1 MTMKRIVCILS
12 AVLFSVG
19 LVSCGWDFWGDDAKD
34 GAKNT
39 YYVELRSQ
47 AIILNKTNQ
56 SVRILSQILPPDS
69 MYVLY
74 DRVTGEKGINPLN
87 PRDSIKKNP
96 YQYLSLPGMD
106 IVYVHGYSEKTQSYD
121 SLLQHWPN
129 ISVKK
134 YSIFNKENWEL
145 TILKDTMYFDEKGNG
160 FPPSTRFQFESY
172 YPGIYGAFHYS
183 YTYTLT
189 DEALNEE

>member
-1 MTMKRIVCILS
+1 MKRIVSILCT
-12 AVLFSVG
+12 VLFSVG
-19 LVSCGWDFWGDDAKD
+19 LMSCVWDFWGDDAKD

-74 DRVTGEKGINPLN
+74 DRVWEEKGVNPFN

-96 YQYLSLPGMD
+96 YTYLTLGMGD
-106 IVYVHGYSEKTQSYD
+106 NVFVHGYSEK
-121 SLLQHWPN
+121 N
-129 ISVKK
+129 SVIRLSIAELVK
-134 YSIFNKENWEL
+134 Y
-145 TILKDTMYFDEKGNG
+145 
-160 FPPSTRFQFESY
+160 RQ
-172 YPGIYGAFHYS
+172 
-183 YTYTLT
+183 
-189 DEALNEE
+189 